1 MSNSLGELLPI
12 IRLHG
17 YHNKFGISVPRDVGR
32 EYRHKGCG
40 SSLGIFNFLIFL
52 VYLLALIQ
60 DVMIDVVT
68 NIMINGQSVT
78 IFQASITYSTICC
91 IFRLLLMTFSWE
103 LPPLIKKFAEK

>member
-12 IRLHG
+12 IRLVHG
-17 YHNKFGISVPRDVGR
+17 YRYHNKFGISVPRDMGR
-32 EYRHKGCG
+32 EYRRKGCG

-78 IFQASITYSTICC
+78 IFQASIIYVHTSQYVV
-91 IFRLLLMTFSWE
+91 FSDY
-103 LPPLIKKFAEK
+103 F